1 MSVKK
6 QQRIVLWAGN
16 WKEKKHFISGPVV
29 FYLREQ
35 AAALMS
41 NRFSNHLVMF
51 FGRIILKMCLIC
63 SLLHSQIL
71 LCNAP
76 PHKEES
82 YLTTQKKNGRIKDHL
97 GLRLEVHLIFD
108 CYRLTK
114 VSHFTII
121 HDKELECFWVKGI
134 LKLVT
139 EVPNKSRIK

>member
-16 WKEKKHFISGPVV
+16 WKEMKHFISGPVV
-29 FYLREQ
+29 FLSVREQ

-41 NRFSNHLVMF
+41 NRFSNRLAMF

-82 YLTTQKKNGRIKDHL
+82 YLTTQKKMAA
-97 GLRLEVHLIFD
+97 
-108 CYRLTK
+108 
-114 VSHFTII
+114 
-121 HDKELECFWVKGI
+121 
-134 LKLVT
+134 
-139 EVPNKSRIK
+139 